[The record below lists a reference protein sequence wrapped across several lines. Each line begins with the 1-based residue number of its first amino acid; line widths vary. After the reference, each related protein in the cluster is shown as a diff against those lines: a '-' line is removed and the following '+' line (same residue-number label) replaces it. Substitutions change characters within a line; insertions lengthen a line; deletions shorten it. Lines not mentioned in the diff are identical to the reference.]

1 MNPRSQLDLYEAQ
14 IVSCSPGSR
23 GDFTQLPKVN
33 SVNARECA
41 LAGDSTQFLSVDP
54 FMNQLSM

>member
-1 MNPRSQLDLYEAQ
+1 MNPRSPLDLYEAQ

-23 GDFTQLPKVN
+23 GDFTELPRVN

-41 LAGDSTQFLSVDP
+41 VA
-54 FMNQLSM
+54 